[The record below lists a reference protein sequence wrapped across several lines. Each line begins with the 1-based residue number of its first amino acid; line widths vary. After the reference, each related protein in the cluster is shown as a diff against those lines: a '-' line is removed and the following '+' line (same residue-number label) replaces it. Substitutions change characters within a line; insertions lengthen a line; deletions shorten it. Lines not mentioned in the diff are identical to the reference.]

1 MNYPTFLSE
10 VDRMSAAL
18 DAEALRAFV
27 HELAR
32 TFPETERLRFLEVL
46 KSASACPEEKMENKT
61 EENGELCNQ
70 VDQVI
75 ETLEEIQ
82 EERALESEYNE
93 EWDEW
98 QGEGDEF
105 IFSDPDGIL
114 DDIEEAIRVMHQC
127 LDQELFDKGAE
138 LAQALSEL
146 FVLVTG
152 DYEDTM
158 TLPELVA
165 NDLLKINLKK
175 TVKEAVYLT
184 CMGTPP
190 AERAE
195 AMLAVLQNFREDSI
209 SLDEIL
215 QTVTKKIDLSS
226 FLPSCIEVLAKR
238 PGNAAGTLLLEA
250 QEMLQDKEAA
260 LNMASR
266 YAGSQPI
273 LYKRLLEKGMEKTDS
288 KEMLQ
293 IGLRGMKEVPE
304 RHPVRVEIA
313 LLTAEIALK
322 AQDREAA
329 EQCWMEAYLA
339 SPTVENYLRL
349 RLGVQSFNREQAR
362 AIYTAYYE
370 KLDKLE
376 RKPLAALFYFDE
388 RFEEMIRDF
397 MNAGNGIGWSS
408 TFMKQ
413 GIALL
418 LLLMDAGTTKGA
430 GIFAMQVIVVS
441 ACPFDAATYCRGTD
455 LDPGTP
461 TRALFENCFRKW
473 KSGITLPEEQ
483 FDAWLEKIGQWLKL
497 RVSAIMEANRRYY
510 YRECAAF
517 IAAYGEVLESR
528 GQPGEK
534 KKVMLWYKEKYSHR
548 RAFHNELS
556 GFGLR

>member
-215 QTVTKKIDLSS
+215 QTGTKEIDLSS
-226 FLPSCIEVLAKR
+226 FLPSWIEVLAKR

-250 QEMLQDKEAA
+250 QEMLRDKEAA

-273 LYKRLLEKGMEKTDS
+273 LYKRLLEKGMEKTDP

-322 AQDREAA
+322 AQDREAT

-418 LLLMDAGTTKGA
+418 HLLMDAGTTKGA
-430 GIFAMQVIVVS
+430 GIFAMQAIAVS

-497 RVSAIMEANRRYY
+497 RVSAIMEANRRNY

-548 RAFHNELS
+548 RAFHDELS